1 MNWKK
6 PTSAP
11 YWPRPELWTRR
22 PKRWASMLR
31 PCIANASS
39 TTCEQHPMKLAMK
52 LRTRLFLSISA
63 LITVALLGLLLG
75 LVSVMQ
81 MAKSQEALIKHN
93 FVTLDLGLK
102 LRQNLG
108 DQLVMMLNEQP
119 DRNAL
124 QQAQEQFRELL
135 AQGVEHDAQNSI
147 DTGFDQARVDYQQF
161 LQTYQQNRDGAP
173 SLRDDAA
180 LSDSFNKLR
189 NGLLAAHKQ
198 ALTNINEAESNSRE
212 RALWVAALLGLVG
225 IAVLGIGFITAHGIA
240 RRFGAP
246 IEALA
251 KAADNIGQGNFEV
264 TLPISSAA
272 EMNLLTRRFG
282 IMAEA
287 LRQHQATNID
297 ELLAGQQRLQ
307 AVLDSIDDGLLM
319 IDRQG
324 RLEHLN
330 PVAQRQLGWDEDRL
344 GQGLGEALQRPEL
357 DEQLYLTL
365 RGGTLDRAPDD
376 LSVEVDGETRL
387 LTYSLTPV
395 SHTKGHILGA
405 VMVLHD
411 VTEQRA
417 FERVRSEFVLR
428 ASHELRTPVT
438 GMHMAFGLLQER
450 VHFPTES
457 READLLNTVNEEMQ
471 RLMQLINDLLN
482 FSRYQNGLQK
492 LTLGPC
498 DVSEMLNNAR
508 QRFADQAEEQNIVI
522 VVEIQEPLPHLH
534 ADHTQLDRVLDN
546 LLDNALRHTP
556 QNGLIRL
563 QARRHGERVIISVE
577 DNGEGIA
584 YGQQGRIFEP
594 FVQVG
599 RKKGGAGLGLAL
611 CKEIVQ
617 LHGGRMGVY
626 SRPTQGTQ
634 FYMALPL

>member
-1 MNWKK
+1 
-6 PTSAP
+6 
-11 YWPRPELWTRR
+11 
-22 PKRWASMLR
+22 
-31 PCIANASS
+31 
-39 TTCEQHPMKLAMK
+39 MKLAMK

-81 MAKSQEALIKHN
+81 MARTQESLIQHN
-93 FVTLDLGLK
+93 FAILDLGLK

-108 DQLVMMLNEQP
+108 DQLVLMTGSQRNEPELEKTQS
-119 DRNAL
+119 
-124 QQAQEQFRELL
+124 QFEELL
-135 AQGVEHDAQNSI
+135 EQGSVQ
-147 DTGFDQARVDYQQF
+147 DTQQEVRSGFEKTKGDYQNFIKVWKLYGNDPRGIRGTPQ
-161 LQTYQQNRDGAP
+161 
-173 SLRDDAA
+173 
-180 LSDSFNKLR
+180 LSESFDTLR
-189 NGLLAAHKQ
+189 NGLLSVHRT
-198 ALTNINEAESNSRE
+198 ALENISNAEINSRD
-212 RALWVAALLGLVG
+212 RALWIAGLLGLVG
-225 IAVLGIGFITAHGIA
+225 LAVLCIGFVTAHGIA

-251 KAADNIGQGNFEV
+251 KAADRIGEGDYEV

-287 LRQHQATNID
+287 LRQHQATNVD

-324 RLEHLN
+324 HLEHLN
-330 PVAQRQLGWDEDRL
+330 PVAQRQLGWDESRL
-344 GQGLGEALQRPEL
+344 GHSLGEALGRPEL
-357 DEQLYLTL
+357 DEQLHLVL
-365 RGGTLDRAPDD
+365 RGGTLERAPED
-376 LSVEVDGETRL
+376 LAIEIDGESRL
-387 LTYSLTPV
+387 LTYSMTPV

-450 VHFPTES
+450 LHFAPES
-457 READLLNTVNEEMQ
+457 READLLNTVTEEMQ

-492 LTLGPC
+492 LKLAPCSIETLL
-498 DVSEMLNNAR
+498 EEAKAR
-508 QRFADQAEEQNIVI
+508 FEDQALEQDIVLMLD
-522 VVEIQEPLPHLH
+522 VQEPMPRLH
-534 ADHTQLDRVLDN
+534 ADQSQLERVLDN

-556 QNGLIRL
+556 PKGLI
-563 QARRHGERVIISVE
+563 
-577 DNGEGIA
+577 
-584 YGQQGRIFEP
+584 
-594 FVQVG
+594 
-599 RKKGGAGLGLAL
+599 
-611 CKEIVQ
+611 
-617 LHGGRMGVY
+617 
-626 SRPTQGTQ
+626 
-634 FYMALPL
+634 

>member
-1 MNWKK
+1 
-6 PTSAP
+6 
-11 YWPRPELWTRR
+11 
-22 PKRWASMLR
+22 
-31 PCIANASS
+31 
-39 TTCEQHPMKLAMK
+39 MKLAMK

-81 MAKSQEALIKHN
+81 MAGTQEVLVRNN

-102 LRQNLG
+102 LRQALG
-108 DQLVMMLNEQP
+108 DQLMIMIDENP
-119 DRNAL
+119 DPAAFQASRQHYLELLEEGITL
-124 QQAQEQFRELL
+124 QQS
-135 AQGVEHDAQNSI
+135 GNGGY
-147 DTGFDQARVDYQQF
+147 GFTQAKADYLDF
-161 LQTYQQNRDGAP
+161 LQAYDQTQASVPVLTGNEALLEKFNTLRSGLVSEQKR
-173 SLRDDAA
+173 SLD
-180 LSDSFNKLR
+180 
-189 NGLLAAHKQ
+189 
-198 ALTNINEAESNSRE
+198 NINDIERQARE
-212 RALWVAALLGLVG
+212 RALLIAGLLGLIG
-225 IAVLGIGFITAHGIA
+225 LAVLIIGFVTAHAIA

-246 IEALA
+246 IEALVQ
-251 KAADNIGQGNFEV
+251 AADDIGQGNFEV
-264 TLPISSAA
+264 TLPVSSAE
-272 EMNLLTRRFG
+272 EMNQLTKRFG

-287 LRQHQATNID
+287 LREHQAMNID

-319 IDRQG
+319 IDREG
-324 RLEHLN
+324 YLEHLN
-330 PVAQRQLGWDEDRL
+330 PVAQRQLGWDTDRL
-344 GQGLGEALQRPEL
+344 GQGLGTALDRPEL
-357 DEQLYLTL
+357 DEQLQLVL
-365 RGGTLDRAPDD
+365 RGGTLERAPED
-376 LSVEVDGETRL
+376 LSIEVDGESRL

-395 SHTKGHILGA
+395 SHTQGHILGA

-438 GMHMAFGLLQER
+438 GMHMAFGLFRER
-450 VHFPTES
+450 AKFPEDS
-457 READLLNTVNEEMQ
+457 READLLDTVNEEMQ

-492 LTLGPC
+492 LTLAPCSIEELLEQAQARFAGAAAQKGIELRVEVQGP
-498 DVSEMLNNAR
+498 LPR
-508 QRFADQAEEQNIVI
+508 LQADQA
-522 VVEIQEPLPHLH
+522 
-534 ADHTQLDRVLDN
+534 QLDRVLDN
-546 LLDNALRHTP
+546 LIDNALRHTA
-556 QNGLIRL
+556 QDGLIRL

-626 SRPTQGTQ
+626 SRPGQGTQ
-634 FYMALPL
+634 FYMALAV

>member
-1 MNWKK
+1 
-6 PTSAP
+6 
-11 YWPRPELWTRR
+11 
-22 PKRWASMLR
+22 
-31 PCIANASS
+31 
-39 TTCEQHPMKLAMK
+39 MKLAMK

-81 MAKSQEALIKHN
+81 MARTQESLIQHN
-93 FVTLDLGLK
+93 FSILDLGLK

-108 DQLVMMLNEQP
+108 DQLVLMTGSEHNQSAL
-119 DRNAL
+119 DR
-124 QQAQEQFRELL
+124 AQVQFQELL
-135 AQGVEHDAQNSI
+135 DQGTLEDNQQNVRNGFERTKDDYQRFI
-147 DTGFDQARVDYQQF
+147 DTWKRLGDDERGIRGNQELSSAFD
-161 LQTYQQNRDGAP
+161 T
-173 SLRDDAA
+173 
-180 LSDSFNKLR
+180 LR
-189 NGLLAAHKQ
+189 NGLLDVHRRALENISAAE
-198 ALTNINEAESNSRE
+198 INSRE
-212 RALWVAALLGLVG
+212 RALWIAGLLGLVG
-225 IAVLGIGFITAHGIA
+225 LAVLGIGFVTAHGIA

-251 KAADNIGQGNFEV
+251 KAADRIGQGNYEV

-330 PVAQRQLGWDEDRL
+330 PVAQRQLGWDESRL
-344 GQGLGEALQRPEL
+344 GQTLGEALGLPEL
-357 DEQLYLTL
+357 DEQLHLIL
-365 RGGTLDRAPDD
+365 RGGSLERAPED
-376 LSVEVDGETRL
+376 LSIEIDNESRL
-387 LTYSLTPV
+387 LTYSMTPV

-450 VHFPTES
+450 LHFAPET
-457 READLLNTVNEEMQ
+457 READLLNTVTEEMQ

-492 LTLGPC
+492 LKLAPCSIETLL
-498 DVSEMLNNAR
+498 EEAKAR
-508 QRFADQAEEQNIVI
+508 FDAQAQEQGIALI
-522 VVEIQEPLPHLH
+522 LDIQEPLPRLH
-534 ADHTQLDRVLDN
+534 ADQAQLERVLDN

-556 QNGLIRL
+556 ESGLIRL
-563 QARRHGERVIISVE
+563 QAKRHGERAIISVE

-626 SRPTQGTQ
+626 SRPGQGTQ
-634 FYMALPL
+634 FYMALPF

>member
-1 MNWKK
+1 
-6 PTSAP
+6 
-11 YWPRPELWTRR
+11 
-22 PKRWASMLR
+22 
-31 PCIANASS
+31 
-39 TTCEQHPMKLAMK
+39 MKLAIK

-75 LVSVMQ
+75 VVSVMQ
-81 MAKSQEALIKHN
+81 MAKSQEALIRNN
-93 FVTLDLGLK
+93 FITLDLGLK
-102 LRQNLG
+102 LRQTLG
-108 DQLVMMLNEQP
+108 DQLILML
-119 DRNAL
+119 RNQQDPKAL
-124 QQAQEQFRELL
+124 EASAQAYLKLL
-135 AQGVEHDAQNSI
+135 DEGMQHERNNNLQN
-147 DTGFDQARVDYQQF
+147 GFAQARKDYELF
-161 LQTYQQNRDGAP
+161 LDAFKQAHAH
-173 SLRDDAA
+173 SLD
-180 LSDSFNKLR
+180 LSTDKTLADRFNQLR
-189 NGLLAAHKQ
+189 NGLISEHREALDNIYTAQAA
-198 ALTNINEAESNSRE
+198 ARD
-212 RALWVAALLGLVG
+212 RAIIIASLLGLVG
-225 IAVLGIGFITAHGIA
+225 LAVLIIGFITAHGIA

-251 KAADNIGQGNFEV
+251 KAADNIGKGNFEV
-264 TLPISSAA
+264 VLPLSSAT

-287 LRQHQATNID
+287 VRQHQATNID

-319 IDRQG
+319 IDQQG

-330 PVAQRQLGWDEDRL
+330 PVAQRQLGWNEAKL
-344 GQGLGEALQRPEL
+344 GQPLGAAMERPEL
-357 DEQLYLTL
+357 DQQLLTVL
-365 RGGTLDRAPDD
+365 RGGNLDRAPED
-376 LSVEVDGETRL
+376 LSVDIEGETRL

-395 SHTKGHILGA
+395 SQPKGPILGA

-438 GMHMAFGLLQER
+438 GMHMAFGLFLER
-450 VHFPTES
+450 ARFDPQS
-457 READLLNTVNEEMQ
+457 RETDLLNTVHEEMQ

-482 FSRYQNGLQK
+482 FSRYQNGMQK
-492 LTLGPC
+492 LTLAPC
-498 DVSEMLNNAR
+498 DLEQMLEQAR
-508 QRFADQAEEQNIVI
+508 ARFAERAGAKNIELMIDLQSPLPSLNADQA
-522 VVEIQEPLPHLH
+522 
-534 ADHTQLDRVLDN
+534 QLERVLDN
-546 LLDNALRHTP
+546 LLGNALRHTASG
-556 QNGLIRL
+556 GLIRL
-563 QARRHGERVIISVE
+563 QARRHGERIIISIE

-617 LHGGRMGVY
+617 LHGGRIGVY
-626 SRPTQGTQ
+626 SRPGQGTQ

>member
-1 MNWKK
+1 
-6 PTSAP
+6 
-11 YWPRPELWTRR
+11 
-22 PKRWASMLR
+22 
-31 PCIANASS
+31 
-39 TTCEQHPMKLAMK
+39 MKLAMK

-81 MAKSQEALIKHN
+81 MAGTQEALIRNN
-93 FVTLDLGLK
+93 FATLDLGLK
-102 LRQNLG
+102 LRQTLG
-108 DQLVMMLNEQP
+108 DQLIMMLSERRDPVAFEASKQHYFQLLE
-119 DRNAL
+119 DGI
-124 QQAQEQFRELL
+124 AQEQVDEGR
-135 AQGVEHDAQNSI
+135 QY
-147 DTGFDQARVDYQQF
+147 GFEQARADYLRF
-161 LQTYQQNRDGAP
+161 LQAFDSSREPANAFDD
-173 SLRDDAA
+173 SELRER
-180 LSDSFNKLR
+180 FNILR
-189 NGLLAAHKQ
+189 NGLIAEHKH
-198 ALTNINEAESNSRE
+198 ALDNINSVQHAARD
-212 RALWVAALLGLVG
+212 RALLVAGLIGLVG
-225 IAVLGIGFITAHGIA
+225 LAVLIIGFITAHGIA

-251 KAADNIGQGNFEV
+251 QAADNIGQGNFEV
-264 TLPISSAA
+264 TLPISSAV
-272 EMNLLTRRFG
+272 EVNQLTRRFG
-282 IMAEA
+282 LMAEA
-287 LRQHQATNID
+287 LREHQATNVD

-324 RLEHLN
+324 HLEHLN
-330 PVAQRQLGWDEDRL
+330 PVAQRQLGWDAERL
-344 GQGLGEALQRPEL
+344 GQGLGTALERPEL
-357 DEQLYLTL
+357 DAQLQLVL
-365 RGGTLDRAPDD
+365 RGGTLERAPED
-376 LSVEVDGETRL
+376 LSIEVDGESRL

-395 SHTKGHILGA
+395 SHTQGHILGA

-438 GMHMAFGLLQER
+438 GMHMAFGLFRER
-450 VHFPTES
+450 ARFPAES
-457 READLLNTVNEEMQ
+457 READLLDTVNEEMQ

-492 LTLGPC
+492 LTLAPCSIDDLLEQAQLRFAGTAADKGIALNVEVQGP
-498 DVSEMLNNAR
+498 LPR
-508 QRFADQAEEQNIVI
+508 LQADQA
-522 VVEIQEPLPHLH
+522 
-534 ADHTQLDRVLDN
+534 QLERVLDN
-546 LLDNALRHTP
+546 LIDNALRHTARDG
-556 QNGLIRL
+556 QIRL

-626 SRPTQGTQ
+626 SRPGQGTQ
-634 FYMALPL
+634 FYMALTV

>member
-1 MNWKK
+1 
-6 PTSAP
+6 
-11 YWPRPELWTRR
+11 
-22 PKRWASMLR
+22 
-31 PCIANASS
+31 
-39 TTCEQHPMKLAMK
+39 MKLTMK

-75 LVSVMQ
+75 LVSVVEL
-81 MAKSQEALIKHN
+81 AKNQESLIQHN
-93 FVTLDLGLK
+93 FITLDLDLK

-108 DQLVMMLNEQP
+108 DQLAMLLKGQP
-119 DRNAL
+119 NQADTR
-124 QQAQEQFRELL
+124 QAQQQFQDLL
-135 AQGVEHDAQNSI
+135 TQGVENDAQN
-147 DTGFDQARVDYQQF
+147 TGQNGFTKARIDYQRFVQVVEQS
-161 LQTYQQNRDGAP
+161 LSQPIEKRDNV
-173 SLRDDAA
+173 A
-180 LSDSFNKLR
+180 LTDSFNVLR
-189 NGLLAAHKQ
+189 NGLIDAHKQ
-198 ALTNINEAESNSRE
+198 ALENINQTQNKARD

-225 IAVLGIGFITAHGIA
+225 LAVLCIGFITAHGIA

-287 LRQHQATNID
+287 LRQHQATNVD

-365 RGGTLDRAPDD
+365 RGGTLDRAPED
-376 LSVEVDGETRL
+376 LAVEVDGESRL

-411 VTEQRA
+411 VTEQRT

-450 VHFPTES
+450 VHFAVDS

-492 LTLGPC
+492 LSLAPC
-498 DVSEMLNNAR
+498 AIEDLLKQTR
-508 QRFADQAEEQNIVI
+508 QRFVVKADEQNIVLL
-522 VVEIQEPLPHLH
+522 VEIQELLPLLH
-534 ADHTQLDRVLDN
+534 ADHAQLERVLDN

-563 QARRHGERVIISVE
+563 EARRHGERVIVSVE

-626 SRPTQGTQ
+626 SRPGQGTQ
-634 FYMALPL
+634 FYMALPI

>member
-1 MNWKK
+1 
-6 PTSAP
+6 
-11 YWPRPELWTRR
+11 
-22 PKRWASMLR
+22 
-31 PCIANASS
+31 
-39 TTCEQHPMKLAMK
+39 MKLAMK

-81 MAKSQEALIKHN
+81 MAKSQESLIQQN
-93 FVTLDLGLK
+93 FITLDIGLK

-108 DQLVMMLNEQP
+108 DQLVMMLNETP
-119 DRNAL
+119 DPVPL
-124 QQAQEQFRELL
+124 KKAQDQFRELL
-135 AQGVEHDAQNSI
+135 AKGIEHDEQNEV
-147 DTGFDQARVDYQQF
+147 DNGFHEASVDYQKF
-161 LQTYQQNRDGAP
+161 VEAYVRSRDE
-173 SLRDDAA
+173 SRNLRDNAELTA
-180 LSDSFNKLR
+180 RFNNLRNNLLEAHRQSLSNISDSE
-189 NGLLAAHKQ
+189 AH
-198 ALTNINEAESNSRE
+198 SRE
-212 RALWVAALLGLVG
+212 RALWVAGLLGLVG
-225 IAVLGIGFITAHGIA
+225 IAVLCIGFITAHGIA

-264 TLPISSAA
+264 TLPLSSAA

-287 LRQHQATNID
+287 LRQHQATNVD

-330 PVAQRQLGWDEDRL
+330 PVAQRQLGWDENRL

-365 RGGTLDRAPDD
+365 RGGTLERAPED
-376 LSVEVDGETRL
+376 LSIEIDGETRL

-450 VHFPTES
+450 VHFSPES

-492 LTLGPC
+492 LTLAPC
-498 DVSEMLNNAR
+498 SIEELLEQARLRFEDKALDQDVILS
-508 QRFADQAEEQNIVI
+508 I
-522 VVEIQEPLPHLH
+522 EIQEPLPRLH
-534 ADHTQLDRVLDN
+534 ADQTQLERVLDN

-556 QNGLIRL
+556 EKGLIQL

-626 SRPTQGTQ
+626 SRPGQGTQ

>member
-1 MNWKK
+1 
-6 PTSAP
+6 
-11 YWPRPELWTRR
+11 
-22 PKRWASMLR
+22 
-31 PCIANASS
+31 
-39 TTCEQHPMKLAMK
+39 MKLAMT

-75 LVSVMQ
+75 LVGVMQ
-81 MAKSQEALIKHN
+81 MAGTQEALIRDN

-102 LRQNLG
+102 LRQALG
-108 DQLVMMLNEQP
+108 DQLIIMLDEQP
-119 DRNAL
+119 DPAAFEASKQHSLELFDEGIAREPSSEG
-124 QQAQEQFRELL
+124 AQY
-135 AQGVEHDAQNSI
+135 
-147 DTGFDQARVDYQQF
+147 GFKKAKADYQNL
-161 LQTYQQNRDGAP
+161 LQSFDLSSAPIQVVGGDGNLAEK
-173 SLRDDAA
+173 
-180 LSDSFNKLR
+180 FNALR
-189 NGLLAAHKQ
+189 NGLISEQKR
-198 ALTNINEAESNSRE
+198 ALNNITEIERKARE
-212 RALWVAALLGLVG
+212 RALLIAGLLGLVG
-225 IAVLGIGFITAHGIA
+225 VAVLFIGFITAHAIA

-251 KAADNIGQGNFEV
+251 AAADNIGQGNFEV
-264 TLPISSAA
+264 TLPISSAV
-272 EMNLLTRRFG
+272 EMNQLTRRFG

-287 LRQHQATNID
+287 LREHQATNID

-307 AVLDSIDDGLLM
+307 AVLDSIDDGLLI

-324 RLEHLN
+324 HLEHLN
-330 PVAQRQLGWDEDRL
+330 PVAQRQLGWDTDRL
-344 GQGLGEALQRPEL
+344 GQGLGTALERPEL
-357 DEQLYLTL
+357 DEQLQLVL
-365 RGGTLDRAPDD
+365 RGGTLERAPDD
-376 LSVEVDGETRL
+376 LSIEVDGESRL

-395 SHTKGHILGA
+395 SHTQGHILGA

-438 GMHMAFGLLQER
+438 GMHMAFGLFRER
-450 VHFPTES
+450 THFAEDS
-457 READLLNTVNEEMQ
+457 READLLDTVNEEMQ

-492 LTLGPC
+492 LTLAPCSIEDLLDQAQTRFACLAQEKGIELLVEVQGP
-498 DVSEMLNNAR
+498 LPR
-508 QRFADQAEEQNIVI
+508 LQADQA
-522 VVEIQEPLPHLH
+522 
-534 ADHTQLDRVLDN
+534 QLERVLDN
-546 LLDNALRHTP
+546 LIDNALRHTSHD
-556 QNGLIRL
+556 GLIRL
-563 QARRHGERVIISVE
+563 QARRHGERMIISVE

-626 SRPTQGTQ
+626 SRPGQGTQ
-634 FYMALPL
+634 FYMALAI

>member
-1 MNWKK
+1 
-6 PTSAP
+6 
-11 YWPRPELWTRR
+11 
-22 PKRWASMLR
+22 
-31 PCIANASS
+31 
-39 TTCEQHPMKLAMK
+39 MKLAIK

-75 LVSVMQ
+75 VVSVMQ
-81 MAKSQEALIKHN
+81 MAKSQEALIRNN
-93 FVTLDLGLK
+93 FITLDLGLK
-102 LRQNLG
+102 LRQSLG
-108 DQLVMMLNEQP
+108 DQLILMLPNQP
-119 DRNAL
+119 DPKAL
-124 QQAQEQFRELL
+124 EESAQAYLKLL
-135 AQGVEHDAQNSI
+135 DEGMAHERKNNLEN
-147 DTGFDQARVDYQQF
+147 GFAQARKDYELFIEAFKKAHVD
-161 LQTYQQNRDGAP
+161 
-173 SLRDDAA
+173 SLDLTTDKELAER
-180 LSDSFNKLR
+180 FNHLR
-189 NGLLAAHKQ
+189 NGLIREHREALDNIYTAQSAA
-198 ALTNINEAESNSRE
+198 RD
-212 RALWVAALLGLVG
+212 RAIIIASLLGLVG
-225 IAVLGIGFITAHGIA
+225 LAVLIIGFITAHGIA

-251 KAADNIGQGNFEV
+251 KAADNIGKGNFEV
-264 TLPISSAA
+264 VLPLSSAT

-319 IDRQG
+319 IDQQG

-330 PVAQRQLGWDEDRL
+330 PVAQRQLGWGEGRL
-344 GQGLGEALQRPEL
+344 GQPLGEALKRPEL
-357 DEQLYLTL
+357 DQQLLTVL
-365 RGGTLDRAPDD
+365 GGGNLDRAPED
-376 LSVEVDGETRL
+376 LSVDIQGETRL

-395 SHTKGHILGA
+395 SQPKGPILGA

-438 GMHMAFGLLQER
+438 GMHMAFGLFLER
-450 VHFPTES
+450 ARFDPQS
-457 READLLNTVNEEMQ
+457 RETDLLNTVNEEMQ

-492 LTLGPC
+492 LTLAPC
-498 DVSEMLNNAR
+498 DLEQMLEQAR
-508 QRFADQAEEQNIVI
+508 ARFAGRAAARNIELLIDLQSPLPSLNADQA
-522 VVEIQEPLPHLH
+522 
-534 ADHTQLDRVLDN
+534 QLERVLDN
-546 LLDNALRHTP
+546 LLGNALRHTASG
-556 QNGLIRL
+556 GLIRL
-563 QARRHGERVIISVE
+563 QARRHGERIIISIE

-617 LHGGRMGVY
+617 LHGGRIGVY
-626 SRPTQGTQ
+626 SRPGQGTQ

>member
-1 MNWKK
+1 
-6 PTSAP
+6 
-11 YWPRPELWTRR
+11 
-22 PKRWASMLR
+22 
-31 PCIANASS
+31 
-39 TTCEQHPMKLAMK
+39 MKLAIK

-63 LITVALLGLLLG
+63 LITVALMG
-75 LVSVMQ
+75 LVLGVFGVMQ
-81 MAKSQEALIKHN
+81 MAKTQEALIRNN
-93 FVTLDLGLK
+93 FITLDLGLK
-102 LRQNLG
+102 LRQTLG
-108 DQLVMMLNEQP
+108 DQLILMLHNEP
-119 DRNAL
+119 DTAEL
-124 QQAQEQFRELL
+124 KATSEQYLKLL
-135 AQGVEHDAQNSI
+135 DEGIEHERKHNLTS
-147 DTGFDQARVDYQQF
+147 GFAKARVDYVSF
-161 LQTYQQNRDGAP
+161 LEAFNQTHRQGLNLSNNNDLTNR
-173 SLRDDAA
+173 
-180 LSDSFNKLR
+180 FNALR
-189 NGLLAAHKQ
+189 NGLIDEHRKALETINTAQ
-198 ALTNINEAESNSRE
+198 AQARE
-212 RALWVAALLGLVG
+212 RAMVIATVLGLVG
-225 IAVLGIGFITAHGIA
+225 VAVVIIGFITAHGIA

-251 KAADNIGQGNFEV
+251 KAADNIGKGNFEV
-264 TLPISSAA
+264 VLPLSSAT

-287 LRQHQATNID
+287 LRQHQATNVD

-319 IDRQG
+319 IDQEG

-330 PVAQRQLGWDEDRL
+330 PVAQRQLGWDEGRL
-344 GQGLGEALQRPEL
+344 GQPLGEALQRPEL
-357 DEQLYLTL
+357 DQQLLTVL
-365 RGGTLDRAPDD
+365 RGGSLERLPED
-376 LSVEVDGETRL
+376 LSVDIEGETRL

-395 SHTKGHILGA
+395 SQPKGPILGA

-438 GMHMAFGLLQER
+438 GMHMAFGLFLER
-450 VHFPTES
+450 AHFDPQS

-482 FSRYQNGLQK
+482 FSRYQNGMQK
-492 LTLGPC
+492 LTLAPC
-498 DVSEMLNNAR
+498 DLQEMLEQA
-508 QRFADQAEEQNIVI
+508 QARFADRANAKDVEFVI
-522 VVEIQEPLPHLH
+522 DLQSPLPRLN
-534 ADHTQLDRVLDN
+534 ADQAQLERVLDN
-546 LLDNALRHTP
+546 LIDNALRHTP
-556 QNGLIRL
+556 IGGQIRL

-584 YGQQGRIFEP
+584 YSQQGRIFEP

-617 LHGGRMGVY
+617 LHGGRIGVY
-626 SRPTQGTQ
+626 SRPGQGTQ

>member
-1 MNWKK
+1 
-6 PTSAP
+6 
-11 YWPRPELWTRR
+11 
-22 PKRWASMLR
+22 
-31 PCIANASS
+31 
-39 TTCEQHPMKLAMK
+39 MKLAMK

-81 MAKSQEALIKHN
+81 MANTQEQSVRDN
-93 FVTLDLGLK
+93 FVLLDLGLK
-102 LRQNLG
+102 LRQTLG
-108 DQLVMMLNEQP
+108 DQLMIMLDENP
-119 DRNAL
+119 NLAAL
-124 QQAQEQFRELL
+124 EESKRQYFELL
-135 AQGVEHDAQNSI
+135 DEGIAHEQALDDPSTTSFSRAKSDYISFLEA
-147 DTGFDQARVDYQQF
+147 FDDSRQQPK
-161 LQTYQQNRDGAP
+161 Q
-173 SLRDDAA
+173 
-180 LSDSFNKLR
+180 
-189 NGLLAAHKQ
+189 LAGIQ
-198 ALTNINEAESNSRE
+198 ALTEKFNVLRSGLIEGYRHALNKISDTQDRARE
-212 RALWVAALLGLVG
+212 RALLISGLLGLVG
-225 IAVLGIGFITAHGIA
+225 LAVLIIGFVTAHGIA

-251 KAADNIGQGNFEV
+251 AAADDIGQGNFEV

-272 EMNLLTRRFG
+272 ELNLLTRRFG
-282 IMAEA
+282 IMAQA
-287 LRQHQATNID
+287 LREHQATNVD

-330 PVAQRQLGWDEDRL
+330 PVAQRQLGWDQERL
-344 GQGLGEALQRPEL
+344 GQGLGEALGRIEL
-357 DEQLYLTL
+357 DDELQLVL
-365 RGGTLDRAPDD
+365 RGGTQERAPDD
-376 LSVEVDGETRL
+376 LSIEVDGESRV

-395 SHTKGHILGA
+395 IHTQGQILGA

-450 VHFPTES
+450 MHFPEES

-492 LTLGPC
+492 LTLAPC
-498 DVSEMLNNAR
+498 SIEELLEAAR
-508 QRFADQAEEQNIVI
+508 MRFAGQAQAKGIELL
-522 VVEIQEPLPHLH
+522 VELQGPLPRLH
-534 ADHTQLDRVLDN
+534 ADAAQLDRVLDN
-546 LLDNALRHTP
+546 LIDNAMRHTNDDG
-556 QNGLIRL
+556 QIRL

-626 SRPTQGTQ
+626 SRPGQGTQ
-634 FYMALPL
+634 FYMALTV

>member
-1 MNWKK
+1 
-6 PTSAP
+6 
-11 YWPRPELWTRR
+11 
-22 PKRWASMLR
+22 
-31 PCIANASS
+31 
-39 TTCEQHPMKLAMK
+39 MKLAMT

-81 MAKSQEALIKHN
+81 MAGTQEALIRDN
-93 FVTLDLGLK
+93 FIRLDLGLK
-102 LRQNLG
+102 LRQTLG
-108 DQLVMMLNEQP
+108 DQLIIMLNEKP
-119 DRNAL
+119 DPAAFEASRQHSL
-124 QQAQEQFRELL
+124 ELL
-135 AQGVEHDAQNSI
+135 DEGIAHERSSEDVQYSFKKAK
-147 DTGFDQARVDYQQF
+147 ADYQSL
-161 LQTYQQNRDGAP
+161 LQAFDLSRAP
-173 SLRDDAA
+173 VQV
-180 LSDSFNKLR
+180 LSGSGDLTEKFNVLR
-189 NGLLAAHKQ
+189 NGLISEQ
-198 ALTNINEAESNSRE
+198 RRALDNINETERLARE
-212 RALWVAALLGLVG
+212 RALLVAGLLGLVG
-225 IAVLGIGFITAHGIA
+225 VAVLFIGFITAHGIA
-240 RRFGAP
+240 QRFGAP

-251 KAADNIGQGNFEV
+251 AAADNIGQGNFEV
-264 TLPISSAA
+264 TLPISSAV
-272 EMNLLTRRFG
+272 EMNQLTRRFG

-287 LRQHQATNID
+287 LREHQATNID

-307 AVLDSIDDGLLM
+307 AVLDSIDDGLLI

-324 RLEHLN
+324 HLEHLN
-330 PVAQRQLGWDEDRL
+330 PVAQRQLGWDTDRL
-344 GQGLGEALQRPEL
+344 GQGLGTALEHPEL
-357 DEQLYLTL
+357 DEQLQLVL
-365 RGGTLDRAPDD
+365 RGGTLERVPDD
-376 LSVEVDGETRL
+376 LSIEVDGESRL

-395 SHTKGHILGA
+395 SHTQGHILGA

-438 GMHMAFGLLQER
+438 GMHMAFGLFRER
-450 VHFPTES
+450 AHFAEDS

-492 LTLGPC
+492 LTLAPCSIEDLLEQAQARFAGPAQEKGIELL
-498 DVSEMLNNAR
+498 VEVQGTLPR
-508 QRFADQAEEQNIVI
+508 LQADQA
-522 VVEIQEPLPHLH
+522 
-534 ADHTQLDRVLDN
+534 QLERVLDN
-546 LLDNALRHTP
+546 LIDNALRHTSRD
-556 QNGLIRL
+556 GLIRL

-626 SRPTQGTQ
+626 SRPGQGSQ
-634 FYMALPL
+634 FYMALAV

>member
-1 MNWKK
+1 
-6 PTSAP
+6 
-11 YWPRPELWTRR
+11 
-22 PKRWASMLR
+22 
-31 PCIANASS
+31 
-39 TTCEQHPMKLAMK
+39 MK

-81 MAKSQEALIKHN
+81 MAKSQEALIQHN
-93 FVTLDLGLK
+93 FISLDLGLK

-108 DQLVMMLNEQP
+108 DQLVMMLKDDPPQP
-119 DRNAL
+119 AL
-124 QQAQEQFRELL
+124 SQTQQQFQTLL
-135 AQGVEHDAQNSI
+135 AQGIDHDQQTNTQN
-147 DTGFDQARVDYQQF
+147 GFEQARLDYQQF
-161 LQTYQQNRDGAP
+161 LEAYDR
-173 SLRDDAA
+173 SRSAA
-180 LSDSFNKLR
+180 QPISDNVDVSTRFNALR
-189 NGLLAAHKQ
+189 NGLLTAHRQ
-198 ALTNINEAESNSRE
+198 ALDNISHSESAARNH
-212 RALWVAALLGLVG
+212 ALWVSGLLGLVG
-225 IAVLGIGFITAHGIA
+225 LAVLGIGFITAHGIA
-240 RRFGAP
+240 NRFGAP

-251 KAADNIGQGNFEV
+251 KAADKIGQGNFEV

-282 IMAEA
+282 VMAEA
-287 LRQHQATNID
+287 LRQHQVTNVD

-324 RLEHLN
+324 HLEHLN
-330 PVAQRQLGWDEDRL
+330 PVAQRQLGWEEDRL
-344 GQGLGEALQRPEL
+344 GLGLGEALGRPEL
-357 DEQLYLTL
+357 DEQLYLVL
-365 RGGTLDRAPDD
+365 RGGTLERAPED
-376 LSVEVDGETRL
+376 LSIEIDGEARL

-450 VHFPTES
+450 VHFPAES
-457 READLLNTVNEEMQ
+457 READLLKTVNEEMQ

-492 LTLGPC
+492 LTLAPF
-498 DVSEMLNNAR
+498 DVSELLEESR
-508 QRFADQAEEQNIVI
+508 VRFADQAQEQDTILL
-522 VVEIQEPLPHLH
+522 VEMQEPLPRLH
-534 ADHTQLDRVLDN
+534 ADKAQLERVLDN

-556 QNGLIRL
+556 QGGLIRL
-563 QARRHGERVIISVE
+563 QARRHGERLIVSVE

-584 YGQQGRIFEP
+584 YGQQARIFEP

-626 SRPTQGTQ
+626 SRPAQGTQ

>member
-1 MNWKK
+1 
-6 PTSAP
+6 
-11 YWPRPELWTRR
+11 
-22 PKRWASMLR
+22 
-31 PCIANASS
+31 
-39 TTCEQHPMKLAMK
+39 MKLAMK

-63 LITVALLGLLLG
+63 LITVALLGLVLG

-81 MAKSQEALIKHN
+81 MANTQEQSVRDN
-93 FVTLDLGLK
+93 FILLDLGLK
-102 LRQNLG
+102 LRQTLG
-108 DQLVMMLNEQP
+108 DQLIIMLDDKP
-119 DRNAL
+119 DLAAL
-124 QQAQEQFRELL
+124 EASKQQYL
-135 AQGVEHDAQNSI
+135 ALI
-147 DTGFDQARVDYQQF
+147 DEGIAHERK
-161 LQTYQQNRDGAP
+161 L
-173 SLRDDAA
+173 DDAA
-180 LSDSFNKLR
+180 VSFSRAKADYVEFLEAFTAARQQASQLTGIKALTEKFNVLR
-189 NGLLAAHKQ
+189 NGLIEGYRE
-198 ALTNINEAESNSRE
+198 ALSNISETQDRARK
-212 RALWVAALLGLVG
+212 RALWISGLLGLVG
-225 IAVLGIGFITAHGIA
+225 LAVLIIGFITAHGIA

-251 KAADNIGQGNFEV
+251 AAADDIGQGNFEV

-272 EMNLLTRRFG
+272 ELNLLTRRFG
-282 IMAEA
+282 VMAQA
-287 LRQHQATNID
+287 LREHQATNVD

-324 RLEHLN
+324 QLEHLN
-330 PVAQRQLGWDEDRL
+330 PVAQRQLGWDEARL
-344 GQGLGEALQRPEL
+344 GQGLGEALGRLEL
-357 DEQLYLTL
+357 DEELHLVL
-365 RGGTLDRAPDD
+365 RGGTLERAPED
-376 LSVEVDGETRL
+376 LSIEVDGESRV

-395 SHTKGHILGA
+395 SHTQGHILGA

-450 VHFPTES
+450 LHFPPES
-457 READLLNTVNEEMQ
+457 READLLNTVTEEMQ

-492 LTLGPC
+492 LTLAPC
-498 DVSEMLNNAR
+498 SIDDLLEDAR
-508 QRFADQAEEQNIVI
+508 LRFAEQAHAKGIELLVA
-522 VVEIQEPLPHLH
+522 IQGPLPRLH
-534 ADHTQLDRVLDN
+534 ADAGQLDRVLDN
-546 LLDNALRHTP
+546 LIDNAMRHTGEDG
-556 QNGLIRL
+556 QIRL

-626 SRPTQGTQ
+626 SRPGQGTQ
-634 FYMALPL
+634 FYMALTV

>member
-1 MNWKK
+1 
-6 PTSAP
+6 
-11 YWPRPELWTRR
+11 
-22 PKRWASMLR
+22 
-31 PCIANASS
+31 
-39 TTCEQHPMKLAMK
+39 MKLAMK

-63 LITVALLGLLLG
+63 LITVALLGLVLG

-81 MAKSQEALIKHN
+81 MAKSQESLIRSN
-93 FVTLDLGLK
+93 FITLDLGLK
-102 LRQNLG
+102 LRQTLG
-108 DQLVMMLNEQP
+108 DQLILMLQEQP
-119 DRNAL
+119 DPEVLKTSKEQYFAL
-124 QQAQEQFRELL
+124 LDEGIAHEQQDGKL
-135 AQGVEHDAQNSI
+135 S
-147 DTGFDQARVDYQQF
+147 GFSQARIDYLNFLKAFDEAQQSP
-161 LQTYQQNRDGAP
+161 LANSKDPKLTET
-173 SLRDDAA
+173 
-180 LSDSFNKLR
+180 FNALR
-189 NGLLAAHKQ
+189 NGLIAEHKH
-198 ALTNINEAESNSRE
+198 ALENINESEHKSRD
-212 RALWVAALLGLVG
+212 RALLIAGLLGLVG
-225 IAVLGIGFITAHGIA
+225 LAVLIIGFITAHGIA
-240 RRFGAP
+240 RRFGGP

-251 KAADNIGQGNFEV
+251 KAADKIGQGDFEV

-272 EMNLLTRRFG
+272 EMNQLTRRFG

-287 LRQHQATNID
+287 LRQHQATNVD

-330 PVAQRQLGWDEDRL
+330 PVAQRQLGWDEARL
-344 GQGLGEALQRPEL
+344 GQGLGEALGRPEM
-357 DEQLYLTL
+357 DEQLQLVL
-365 RGGTLDRAPDD
+365 RGGNLERAPED
-376 LSVEVDGETRL
+376 LEVEVEGELRL

-395 SHTKGHILGA
+395 SHTQGHILGA

-438 GMHMAFGLLQER
+438 GMHMAFGLFRER
-450 VHFPTES
+450 AKFPAES
-457 READLLNTVNEEMQ
+457 READLLDTVNEEMQ

-498 DVSEMLNNAR
+498 DVTDLLEHARARFTELANAQHIELLVEAQSDLPR
-508 QRFADQAEEQNIVI
+508 LYADQA
-522 VVEIQEPLPHLH
+522 
-534 ADHTQLDRVLDN
+534 QLERVLDN
-546 LLDNALRHTP
+546 LLGNALRHTADGG
-556 QNGLIRL
+556 QIRL

-626 SRPTQGTQ
+626 SRPGQGTQ

>member
-1 MNWKK
+1 
-6 PTSAP
+6 
-11 YWPRPELWTRR
+11 
-22 PKRWASMLR
+22 
-31 PCIANASS
+31 
-39 TTCEQHPMKLAMK
+39 MKLAMK

-81 MAKSQEALIKHN
+81 MAGSQDALLRNN

-102 LRQNLG
+102 LRQTLG
-108 DQLVMMLNEQP
+108 DQLILLLNEKP
-119 DRNAL
+119 DPAAFEASKQHYFQLLDEGIAHEQRGEGNL
-124 QQAQEQFRELL
+124 YGFIQAK
-135 AQGVEHDAQNSI
+135 D
-147 DTGFDQARVDYQQF
+147 DYQSF
-161 LQTYQQNRDGAP
+161 LQ
-173 SLRDDAA
+173 A
-180 LSDSFNKLR
+180 LELSPDPTHVLSGNQELTERFNALR
-189 NGLLAAHKQ
+189 NGLIIEHKR
-198 ALTNINEAESNSRE
+198 ALDNINETQRQSQE
-212 RALWVAALLGLVG
+212 RALLIAGLLGLVG
-225 IAVLGIGFITAHGIA
+225 LAVLIIGFVTAHAIA

-251 KAADNIGQGNFEV
+251 QAADNIGQGNFEV
-264 TLPISSAA
+264 TLPISSAV
-272 EMNLLTRRFG
+272 EMNQLTKRFG

-287 LRQHQATNID
+287 LREHQATNID

-319 IDRQG
+319 IDRDG
-324 RLEHLN
+324 HLEHLN
-330 PVAQRQLGWDEDRL
+330 PVAQRQLGWDTDRM
-344 GQGLGEALQRPEL
+344 GQGLGAALERPEL
-357 DEQLYLTL
+357 DEQLQLVL
-365 RGGTLDRAPDD
+365 RGGTLERAPED
-376 LSVEVDGETRL
+376 LSIEVDGESRL

-395 SHTKGHILGA
+395 SHTQGHILGA

-438 GMHMAFGLLQER
+438 GMHMAFGLFRER
-450 VHFPTES
+450 THFAVDS
-457 READLLNTVNEEMQ
+457 READLLDTVNEEMQ

-492 LTLGPC
+492 LSLAPC
-498 DVSEMLNNAR
+498 AIEELLVQAQM
-508 QRFADQAEEQNIVI
+508 RFADPAAQKGINLL
-522 VVEIQEPLPHLH
+522 VEVQGPLPWLQ
-534 ADHTQLDRVLDN
+534 ADKAQLDRVLDN
-546 LLDNALRHTP
+546 LIDNALRHTAP
-556 QNGLIRL
+556 EGQIRL

-626 SRPTQGTQ
+626 SRPGQGTQ
-634 FYMALPL
+634 FYMALAV

>member
-1 MNWKK
+1 
-6 PTSAP
+6 
-11 YWPRPELWTRR
+11 
-22 PKRWASMLR
+22 
-31 PCIANASS
+31 
-39 TTCEQHPMKLAMK
+39 MKLAIK

-63 LITVALLGLLLG
+63 LITVALLGLVLG

-81 MAKSQEALIKHN
+81 MASTQESLIRNN
-93 FVTLDLGLK
+93 FITLDLGLK
-102 LRQNLG
+102 LRQTLG
-108 DQLVMMLNEQP
+108 DQLILMLSNKP
-119 DRNAL
+119 DPAAL
-124 QQAQEQFRELL
+124 QASRQHYLELL
-135 AQGVEHDAQNSI
+135 DQGIAHEQQQKGQSGFQQARSDYVSFFEAFEHSTSSLSNNNELTERFNTLRGGLINEHKRALDNISEVEH
-147 DTGFDQARVDYQQF
+147 
-161 LQTYQQNRDGAP
+161 QTRG
-173 SLRDDAA
+173 
-180 LSDSFNKLR
+180 
-189 NGLLAAHKQ
+189 
-198 ALTNINEAESNSRE
+198 
-212 RALWVAALLGLVG
+212 RALLVAGLLGLVG
-225 IAVLGIGFITAHGIA
+225 LAVLIIGFVTAHSIA
-240 RRFGAP
+240 RRFGGP

-251 KAADNIGQGNFEV
+251 KAADKISQGNFDV
-264 TLPISSAA
+264 TLPISGPA

-282 IMAEA
+282 IMAEV
-287 LRQHQATNID
+287 LRQHQATNVD

-330 PVAQRQLGWDEDRL
+330 PVAQRQLGWDQERL
-344 GQGLGEALQRPEL
+344 GQGLGSALQRPEL
-357 DEQLYLTL
+357 DEQLQLVL
-365 RGGTLDRAPDD
+365 RGGNLERAPED
-376 LSVEVDGETRL
+376 LDIEVDGEARL

-395 SHTKGHILGA
+395 CHTQGHILGA

-450 VHFPTES
+450 LHFAEES
-457 READLLNTVNEEMQ
+457 RETDLLNTVNEEMQ

-492 LTLGPC
+492 LTLAPC
-498 DVSEMLNNAR
+498 SLDELLEQTQGRFSE
-508 QRFADQAEEQNIVI
+508 QAQQQDIALLL
-522 VVEIQEPLPHLH
+522 EIQAPLPRLH
-534 ADHTQLDRVLDN
+534 ADRPQLERVLDN
-546 LLDNALRHTP
+546 LVDNALRHTARGG
-556 QNGLIRL
+556 QIRL
-563 QARRHGERVIISVE
+563 QARRHGERVIVSVE

-626 SRPTQGTQ
+626 SRPGQGTQ
-634 FYMALPL
+634 FYLALPL

>member
-1 MNWKK
+1 
-6 PTSAP
+6 
-11 YWPRPELWTRR
+11 
-22 PKRWASMLR
+22 
-31 PCIANASS
+31 
-39 TTCEQHPMKLAMK
+39 MKLAMK

-63 LITVALLGLLLG
+63 LMTVALLGLLLG

-81 MAKSQEALIKHN
+81 MAKSQESLIQRN
-93 FVTLDLGLK
+93 FVALDLSLK

-108 DQLVMMLNEQP
+108 DQLILMSNDHP
-119 DRNAL
+119 DPAAL
-124 QQAQEQFRELL
+124 AQANQQFEELL
-135 AQGVEHDAQNSI
+135 AQGVEHDAQNNVQG
-147 DTGFDQARVDYQQF
+147 GFEKARLDYQEFVRDVTQ
-161 LQTYQQNRDGAP
+161 QQNQAGE
-173 SLRDDAA
+173 LRDNVV
-180 LSDSFNKLR
+180 LMGSFNDLR
-189 NGLLAAHKQ
+189 IDLINAHKQ
-198 ALTNINEAESNSRE
+198 ALDNITQTQDTARQH
-212 RALWVAALLGLVG
+212 ALWVAGLLGLVG
-225 IAVLGIGFITAHGIA
+225 LAVLCIGFITAHGIA
-240 RRFGAP
+240 RRFGEP

-251 KAADNIGQGNFEV
+251 QAADHIGQGNFEV
-264 TLPISSAA
+264 TLPISSAV

-287 LRQHQATNID
+287 LRQHQATNVD

-330 PVAQRQLGWDEDRL
+330 PVAQRQLGWNESRL
-344 GQGLGEALQRPEL
+344 GQRLGQALQRPEL
-357 DEQLYLTL
+357 DEQLHLTL
-365 RGGTLDRAPDD
+365 RGGSLERAPED
-376 LSVEVDGETRL
+376 LSIEVDGESRV

-438 GMHMAFGLLQER
+438 GMHMAFGLFRER
-450 VHFPTES
+450 VHFAADS
-457 READLLNTVNEEMQ
+457 READLLDTVNEEMQ

-492 LTLGPC
+492 LSLAPC
-498 DVSEMLNNAR
+498 AIDNLLEQAR
-508 QRFADQAEEQNIVI
+508 QRFTEQAEEQNIVLLI
-522 VVEIQEPLPHLH
+522 EMQEPLPHLH
-534 ADHTQLDRVLDN
+534 ADHAQLDRVLDN

-556 QNGLIRL
+556 ENGLIRL
-563 QARRHGERVIISVE
+563 QARRHGERVIVSVE

-617 LHGGRMGVY
+617 LHGGRIGVY
-626 SRPTQGTQ
+626 SRPGQGTQ

>member
-1 MNWKK
+1 
-6 PTSAP
+6 
-11 YWPRPELWTRR
+11 
-22 PKRWASMLR
+22 
-31 PCIANASS
+31 
-39 TTCEQHPMKLAMK
+39 MKLAMK

-81 MAKSQEALIKHN
+81 MAGSQDAVVRSN
-93 FVTLDLGLK
+93 FVSLDLGLK
-102 LRQNLG
+102 LRQTLG
-108 DQLVMMLNEQP
+108 DQLVIMLSEKPDPAAFEASKQHYFQLLDEGIAHEQVG
-119 DRNAL
+119 DAV
-124 QQAQEQFRELL
+124 QYGFSQAKK
-135 AQGVEHDAQNSI
+135 
-147 DTGFDQARVDYQQF
+147 DYLSF
-161 LQTYQQNRDGAP
+161 LQAFNDSRGPTHV
-173 SLRDDAA
+173 
-180 LSDSFNKLR
+180 LSGNQVLTEKFNALR
-189 NGLLAAHKQ
+189 NGLITEHKR
-198 ALTNINEAESNSRE
+198 ALDNINNTQRKARD
-212 RALWVAALLGLVG
+212 RALLIAGLLGFVG
-225 IAVLGIGFITAHGIA
+225 LAVLIIGFITAHGIA

-251 KAADNIGQGNFEV
+251 QAADNIGQGNFEV

-287 LRQHQATNID
+287 LREHQATNVD

-324 RLEHLN
+324 HLEHLN
-330 PVAQRQLGWDEDRL
+330 PVAQRQLGWDSDRL
-344 GQGLGEALQRPEL
+344 GQGLGSALERPEL
-357 DEQLYLTL
+357 DEQLQLVL
-365 RGGTLDRAPDD
+365 RGGTLERAPED
-376 LSVEVDGETRL
+376 LAIEVDGESRL

-395 SHTKGHILGA
+395 SHTQGHILGA

-438 GMHMAFGLLQER
+438 GMHMAFGLFRER
-450 VHFPTES
+450 AKFPEDS
-457 READLLNTVNEEMQ
+457 READLLDTVNEEMQ

-492 LTLGPC
+492 LTLAPCSIEDLLAQAQDRFAATAAEKGIELLVEVQGP
-498 DVSEMLNNAR
+498 LPR
-508 QRFADQAEEQNIVI
+508 LQADQA
-522 VVEIQEPLPHLH
+522 
-534 ADHTQLDRVLDN
+534 QLDRVLDN
-546 LLDNALRHTP
+546 LIDNAMRHTAADG
-556 QNGLIRL
+556 QIRL

-626 SRPTQGTQ
+626 SRPGQGTQ
-634 FYMALPL
+634 FYMALAV

>member
-1 MNWKK
+1 
-6 PTSAP
+6 
-11 YWPRPELWTRR
+11 
-22 PKRWASMLR
+22 
-31 PCIANASS
+31 
-39 TTCEQHPMKLAMK
+39 MKLAMK

-81 MAKSQEALIKHN
+81 MAGTQDALIRNN
-93 FVTLDLGLK
+93 FFTLDLGLK
-102 LRQNLG
+102 LRQTLG
-108 DQLVMMLNEQP
+108 DQLIIMLSEKP
-119 DRNAL
+119 DPQAL
-124 QQAQEQFRELL
+124 ELSQQHYLELL
-135 AQGVEHDAQNSI
+135 EEGISHEQAGEAGQY
-147 DTGFDQARVDYQQF
+147 GFRQAKADYQRF
-161 LQTYQQNRDGAP
+161 LETLNLSHDSKRVLSGN
-173 SLRDDAA
+173 DD
-180 LSDSFNKLR
+180 LTERFNTLR
-189 NGLLAAHKQ
+189 NGLIAEHKR
-198 ALTNINEAESNSRE
+198 ALDNINETQHEARD
-212 RALWVAALLGLVG
+212 RALLIAGLLGFVG
-225 IAVLGIGFITAHGIA
+225 LAVLIIGFITAHAIA

-264 TLPISSAA
+264 TLPISSAV

-287 LRQHQATNID
+287 LREHQATNVD

-319 IDRQG
+319 IDRDGQ
-324 RLEHLN
+324 LEHLN
-330 PVAQRQLGWDEDRL
+330 PVAQRQLGWDSDRL
-344 GQGLGEALQRPEL
+344 GQGLGTALERPEL
-357 DEQLYLTL
+357 DEQLQLVL
-365 RGGTLDRAPDD
+365 RGGTLERAPED
-376 LSVEVDGETRL
+376 LSVEVDGESRL

-395 SHTKGHILGA
+395 SHTQGHILGA

-438 GMHMAFGLLQER
+438 GMHMAFGLFRER
-450 VHFPTES
+450 AHFPEDS
-457 READLLNTVNEEMQ
+457 READLLDTVNEEMQ

-492 LTLGPC
+492 LTLAPCSIEDLLDQAQARFAGAAEDRGIELLVELQGP
-498 DVSEMLNNAR
+498 LPR
-508 QRFADQAEEQNIVI
+508 LQADQA
-522 VVEIQEPLPHLH
+522 
-534 ADHTQLDRVLDN
+534 QLDRVLDN
-546 LLDNALRHTP
+546 LIDNALRHTAP
-556 QNGLIRL
+556 QGQIRL

-626 SRPTQGTQ
+626 SRPGQGTQ
-634 FYMALPL
+634 FYMALAV

>member
-1 MNWKK
+1 
-6 PTSAP
+6 
-11 YWPRPELWTRR
+11 
-22 PKRWASMLR
+22 
-31 PCIANASS
+31 
-39 TTCEQHPMKLAMK
+39 MKLAMK

-81 MAKSQEALIKHN
+81 MASSQEALVRNN
-93 FVTLDLGLK
+93 FATLDLGLK
-102 LRQNLG
+102 LRQTLG
-108 DQLVMMLNEQP
+108 DQLIVMLSDKP
-119 DRNAL
+119 DEGAFERSR
-124 QQAQEQFRELL
+124 QKYFELL
-135 AQGVEHDAQNSI
+135 DEGIAHEQKGDGIQY
-147 DTGFDQARVDYQQF
+147 GFSQAKADYQSF
-161 LQTYQQNRDGAP
+161 LEAYTQSRDTTHVLSGNE
-173 SLRDDAA
+173 A
-180 LSDSFNKLR
+180 LTEKFNALR
-189 NGLLAAHKQ
+189 NGLLTEHKR
-198 ALTNINEAESNSRE
+198 ALDNINETQRSARD
-212 RALWVAALLGLVG
+212 RALLVAGLLGLVG
-225 IAVLGIGFITAHGIA
+225 LAVLIIGFITAHAIA

-251 KAADNIGQGNFEV
+251 QAADNIGQGNFEV
-264 TLPISSAA
+264 TLPISSAE
-272 EMNLLTRRFG
+272 EMNLLTKRFG
-282 IMAEA
+282 MMAEA
-287 LRQHQATNID
+287 LREHQATNID

-319 IDRQG
+319 IDREG
-324 RLEHLN
+324 YLEHLN
-330 PVAQRQLGWDEDRL
+330 PVAQRQLGWDADRL
-344 GQGLGEALQRPEL
+344 GQGLGSALERPEL
-357 DEQLYLTL
+357 DEQLQLVL
-365 RGGTLDRAPDD
+365 RGGTLERAPED
-376 LSVEVDGETRL
+376 LSIEVDGESRL

-395 SHTKGHILGA
+395 SHTQGHILGA

-438 GMHMAFGLLQER
+438 GMHMAFGLFRER
-450 VHFPTES
+450 AKFPEDS
-457 READLLNTVNEEMQ
+457 READLLDTVNEEMQ

-492 LTLGPC
+492 LTLAPC
-498 DVSEMLNNAR
+498 SIDELLEEAR
-508 QRFADQAEEQNIVI
+508 LRFAGVAQDSGIDLL
-522 VVEIQEPLPHLH
+522 VEVQGPLPRLQ
-534 ADHTQLDRVLDN
+534 ADKAQLDRVLDN
-546 LLDNALRHTP
+546 LIDNALRHTGP
-556 QNGLIRL
+556 DGQIRL

-626 SRPTQGTQ
+626 SRPGQGTQ
-634 FYMALPL
+634 FYMALAV

>member
-1 MNWKK
+1 
-6 PTSAP
+6 
-11 YWPRPELWTRR
+11 
-22 PKRWASMLR
+22 
-31 PCIANASS
+31 
-39 TTCEQHPMKLAMK
+39 MKLAMK

-81 MAKSQEALIKHN
+81 MAGTQEVFVRN
-93 FVTLDLGLK
+93 SFVTLDLGLK
-102 LRQNLG
+102 LRQTLG
-108 DQLVMMLNEQP
+108 DQLILMLGNKPESP
-119 DRNAL
+119 EF
-124 QQAQEQFRELL
+124 QASKQHYFELL
-135 AQGVEHDAQNSI
+135 EQGIAHDLGEDRRYGFAQAK
-147 DTGFDQARVDYQQF
+147 ADYLDF
-161 LQTYQQNRDGAP
+161 LQALDQSSDP
-173 SLRDDAA
+173 SHI
-180 LSDSFNKLR
+180 LSGNEELTRKFNVVR
-189 NGLLAAHKQ
+189 NGLITEHKN
-198 ALTNINEAESNSRE
+198 ALDDISDMQRQGRD
-212 RALWVAALLGLVG
+212 RALLIAGLLGLVG
-225 IAVLGIGFITAHGIA
+225 LAVLIIGFVTAQAIA

-264 TLPISSAA
+264 TLPVSSAA
-272 EMNLLTRRFG
+272 EINQLTKRFG
-282 IMAEA
+282 LMAEA
-287 LRQHQATNID
+287 LREHQATNVD

-307 AVLDSIDDGLLM
+307 GVLDSIDDGLLM
-319 IDRQG
+319 IDREG

-330 PVAQRQLGWDEDRL
+330 PVAQRQLGWDTDFL
-344 GQGLGEALQRPEL
+344 GKGLGSALDRPEL
-357 DEQLYLTL
+357 DQQLQMVL
-365 RGGTLDRAPDD
+365 RGGTLERVPED
-376 LSVEVDGETRL
+376 LSVEVDGESRL

-395 SHTKGHILGA
+395 SHTQGHILGA

-438 GMHMAFGLLQER
+438 GMHMAFGLFRER
-450 VHFPTES
+450 AHFPEDS
-457 READLLNTVNEEMQ
+457 READLLDTVNEEMQ

-492 LTLGPC
+492 LTLAPC
-498 DVSEMLNNAR
+498 SIEDLLEQAR
-508 QRFADQAEEQNIVI
+508 LRFAEAAQAKGIDLL
-522 VVEIQEPLPHLH
+522 VEVQEPLPRLQ
-534 ADHTQLDRVLDN
+534 ADQPQLDRVLDN
-546 LLDNALRHTP
+546 LIDNALRHTGTGG
-556 QNGLIRL
+556 QIRL
-563 QARRHGERVIISVE
+563 QGRRHGERVIISVE

-626 SRPTQGTQ
+626 SRPGQGTQ
-634 FYMALPL
+634 FYMALAV